1 MISTGN
7 AFYLRKRLYYL
18 GMLVRPALMAAKDIW
33 IYVMKKYRQKR
44 RGNALMNRTWGEQV
58 KKRGNNGR
66 WRRWPYYL

>member
-44 RGNALMNRTWGEQV
+44 RGNALMNRT
-58 KKRGNNGR
+58 
-66 WRRWPYYL
+66 